1 MYKDEKDNSLL
12 ITLPLVS
19 KNEDNIVFPL
29 VINVLT
35 KFWGEI
41 TPDDEISQ
49 RTTNYPDHRG
59 TIFIEGLEII

>member
-1 MYKDEKDNSLL
+1 MYKNEKDNNIQ

-19 KNEDNIVFPL
+19 KNEDNAVFPL

-49 RTTNYPDHRG
+49 RTALTRIIG
-59 TIFIEGLEII
+59 VLVFIEGLRNY